1 MKRID
6 TNRLNGEII
15 ALETCDSSTVSKH
28 SHSFFEFVYVLR
40 GKAEH
45 TINGRTMILSE
56 GDYFLI
62 DLEYTHEYRK
72 LKSEADFCII
82 NCMFL
87 PEIIDDSLKDAK
99 SFREIITPY
108 MPDFPIND
116 ISTLTSYHDQD
127 GFIGAL
133 VTKMLREHREK
144 KSGYLDVMRNSL
156 LCMLICLARSES
168 SVGNTGTGHMIKHIK
183 DYVEKH
189 YTERIQLSDICKNM
203 NFSLTYLSLTFKKET
218 NMTFRDYLIKVRLE
232 KACHLLR
239 TTDKTIAEVS
249 DLVGYSDPAFF
260 FKIFK
265 KELGVTP
272 YHYRKIQK

>member
-1 MKRID
+1 MKRIEN
-6 TNRLNGEII
+6 NRLNGDII
-15 ALETCDSSTVSKH
+15 MLETCDAATVSNH

-45 TINGRTMILSE
+45 TINGKTMILSE

-62 DLEYTHEYRK
+62 DLDYTHEYRK
-72 LKSEADFCII
+72 LNTETDFCIL

-87 PEIIDDSLKDAK
+87 PEFIDVSLKDAK

-108 MPDFPIND
+108 MSDFPINN

-133 VTKMLREHREK
+133 ITKMLKEHREK
-144 KSGYLDVMRNSL
+144 KSGYLDVIRNSL
-156 LCMLICLARSES
+156 LSMLICLARSES
-168 SVGNTGTGHMIKHIK
+168 NAGDSGTEHMIRYIK
-183 DYVEKH
+183 NYIEKH
-189 YTERIQLSDICKNM
+189 YSEHIQLSDICKKL
-203 NFSLTYLSLTFKKET
+203 NFSLTHVSLTFKKDT

-239 TTDKTIAEVS
+239 ATDKTVAEIA

-265 KELGVTP
+265 KGLGVTP
-272 YHYRKIQK
+272 YQYRKIQK